1 MKGTHDAEPRPLTRK
16 QISRREKEL
25 RTRRVLILAT
35 VAVAILVIGVLAWGL
50 IEQYALEPRK
60 SVATVNGESITVRE
74 YQTLYRFRY
83 WTYSNYILQ
92 LQVNAQSLTAS
103 DDDSSQMIAAIEQQI
118 QQVQSEMMQLPSIV
132 LEQLIEDRLVRQA
145 AEREGITVTDAEIDG
160 RLRQEFG
167 FSEEQTEASETQ
179 SDFETVYAEW
189 IAAVTEQAE
198 VSEADVREFVAGD
211 LYRFKLED
219 IIIADVPT
227 TAEQVHARHILVD
240 TEEEAQQALARI
252 QAGESFE
259 TVAAD
264 VSVDTYSAQAGG
276 DLGWFPRGAMV
287 PEFEDVAFGT
297 PPGEISDIVA
307 SDYGYHII
315 LVEEYDED
323 RELEPYMLTQKQNK
337 AVGEWLQLQR
347 ETAEIVRSWDSSYV
361 PEIGQSGSLSG

>member
-1 MKGTHDAEPRPLTRK
+1 MKRSHDAEPRPLTRK

-25 RTRRVLILAT
+25 RARRMLILGT
-35 VAVAILVIGVLAWGL
+35 VAMAILVIGVLAWGL
-50 IEQYALEPRK
+50 IDQYVLEPRK
-60 SVATVNGESITVRE
+60 PAATVNGESITVRE
-74 YQTLYRFRY
+74 YQALYRFRY

-92 LQVNAQSLTAS
+92 LQANAQQLSGSEEDT
-103 DDDSSQMIAAIEQQI
+103 SQMIAAVEQQI
-118 QQVQSEMMQLPSIV
+118 QQVQSEMAQLPNIV

-145 AEREGITVTDAEIDG
+145 AEREGITVTDAEIDA

-167 FSEEQTEASETQ
+167 FSEEQTGSSETQ

-189 IAAVTEQAE
+189 IAAVTKQAE
-198 VSEADVREFVAGD
+198 VSEVDVRKFVAGD

-240 TEEEAQQALARI
+240 TEEEAQQALARLK
-252 QAGESFE
+252 AGESFE
-259 TVAAD
+259 AVASD

-287 PEFEDVAFGT
+287 PEFEDVAFST
-297 PPGEISDIVA
+297 PPGEISDVVA

-315 LVEEYDED
+315 LVEEYDAD
-323 RELEPYMLTQKQNK
+323 RELEPYMLTQKQNQ

-361 PEIGQSGSLSG
+361 PEISYAGALGG